1 MINAN
6 IQLIS
11 STSFLV
17 KSKNKEIAM
26 LKGIIPVSVS
36 ARLTRNCKKSTPVF
50 VSGRLLSL
58 MTLGRDNEGLI
69 TRREY
74 LQYFTTLS
82 IETDAVLIADG
93 QTGFG
98 NELSARM
105 TVEELGNAG
114 AKYLVINDQIW
125 PSTSVKISGSIAKKI
140 FINTVKAAIYGA
152 EDYNLQVV
160 PKLEGINEYVYS
172 ELLNRI
178 QALLQLGITQIIVS
192 RSNKSDL
199 LKLKQTAFFNHLG
212 IALDDRAISFT
223 EARELKPSFI
233 LPVRQTID
241 QIEKADNEILSF

>member
-1 MINAN
+1 
-6 IQLIS
+6 
-11 STSFLV
+11 
-17 KSKNKEIAM
+17 M

-58 MTLGRDNEGLI
+58 MTLGKDNEGLI

-140 FINTVKAAIYGA
+140 F
-152 EDYNLQVV
+152 
-160 PKLEGINEYVYS
+160 
-172 ELLNRI
+172 
-178 QALLQLGITQIIVS
+178 
-192 RSNKSDL
+192 
-199 LKLKQTAFFNHLG
+199 H
-212 IALDDRAISFT
+212 
-223 EARELKPSFI
+223 
-233 LPVRQTID
+233 
-241 QIEKADNEILSF
+241 

>member
-1 MINAN
+1 M
-6 IQLIS
+6 
-11 STSFLV
+11 
-17 KSKNKEIAM
+17 
-26 LKGIIPVSVS
+26 
-36 ARLTRNCKKSTPVF
+36 
-50 VSGRLLSL
+50 
-58 MTLGRDNEGLI
+58 
-69 TRREY
+69 
-74 LQYFTTLS
+74 S

-160 PKLEGINEYVYS
+160 PKLEGINEYGYS

>member
-1 MINAN
+1 M
-6 IQLIS
+6 
-11 STSFLV
+11 
-17 KSKNKEIAM
+17 
-26 LKGIIPVSVS
+26 
-36 ARLTRNCKKSTPVF
+36 
-50 VSGRLLSL
+50 
-58 MTLGRDNEGLI
+58 DNEGLI

-160 PKLEGINEYVYS
+160 PKLEGIIKSYS
-172 ELLNRI
+172 
-178 QALLQLGITQIIVS
+178 GIV
-192 RSNKSDL
+192 
-199 LKLKQTAFFNHLG
+199 
-212 IALDDRAISFT
+212 AIRNYTDYCFT
-223 EARELKPSFI
+223 L
-233 LPVRQTID
+233 
-241 QIEKADNEILSF
+241 

>member
-1 MINAN
+1 
-6 IQLIS
+6 
-11 STSFLV
+11 
-17 KSKNKEIAM
+17 M
-26 LKGIIPVSVS
+26 L
-36 ARLTRNCKKSTPVF
+36 
-50 VSGRLLSL
+50 
-58 MTLGRDNEGLI
+58 
-69 TRREY
+69 
-74 LQYFTTLS
+74 
-82 IETDAVLIADG
+82 
-93 QTGFG
+93 
-98 NELSARM
+98 
-105 TVEELGNAG
+105 
-114 AKYLVINDQIW
+114 
-125 PSTSVKISGSIAKKI
+125 KKI

-160 PKLEGINEYVYS
+160 PKLEGINEYGYS